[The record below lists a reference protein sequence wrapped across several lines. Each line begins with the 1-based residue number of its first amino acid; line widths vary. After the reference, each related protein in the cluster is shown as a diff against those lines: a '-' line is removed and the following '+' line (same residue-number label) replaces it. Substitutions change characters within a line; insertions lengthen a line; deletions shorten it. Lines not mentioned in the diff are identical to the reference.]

1 MALDLIRAVG
11 AAAAAVALPG
21 YFWAVLLRPA
31 GGLAERLAY
40 SCALSLASVP
50 VVAVVLAALGG
61 TGITGWI
68 AVGAPGIVLGSG
80 ILALALRG
88 AAAGP
93 AGPVFPGPPAI
104 RNPWAVAA
112 AGAGSAGALVMALHH
127 GYAGVLILPVLGLL
141 ALAAVLARP
150 AAIPDASPTAVASPG
165 PAPAVVTVPPAVP
178 QAQQPAGAPPATA
191 PPA

>member
-88 AAAGP
+88 AAAG
-93 AGPVFPGPPAI
+93 
-104 RNPWAVAA
+104 
-112 AGAGSAGALVMALHH
+112 
-127 GYAGVLILPVLGLL
+127 
-141 ALAAVLARP
+141 
-150 AAIPDASPTAVASPG
+150 
-165 PAPAVVTVPPAVP
+165 
-178 QAQQPAGAPPATA
+178 
-191 PPA
+191 